1 MRGLK
6 GKVALV
12 TGASKNI
19 GRSIMERLAA
29 EGVRVVGLG
38 RSVELGEQLAAQI
51 RTAGGEAA
59 FIGCDVTD
67 EAQVKAAVEQAAA
80 HFGHIDI
87 VVNNAAATQI
97 IRSGGEADVVN
108 ESLESFDQFMKV
120 GVYGPFLLA
129 REVLPLMLAR
139 GSGVFVS
146 ISSVASV
153 AAVQGMTAY
162 GPSKAA
168 LESLTNQIAVE
179 YGDRGIRAVSLRVGP
194 IRTDENL
201 MLHDHPA
208 AGPLLRST
216 QMLTSRAGAPADV
229 AGAVAFVASD
239 EAAFITGS
247 VINVEAGQVAKQM
260 MPDLKA
266 AFAAKGPG

>member
-19 GRSIMERLAA
+19 GRSILERLAA
-29 EGVRVVGLG
+29 DGVAVVGLG
-38 RSVELGEQLAAQI
+38 RSAELGEQVAAQI
-51 RTAGGEAA
+51 RAAGGNAL
-59 FIGCDVTD
+59 FITCDVTD
-67 EAQVKAAVEQAAA
+67 EAQVKAAVAEVNEKL
-80 HFGHIDI
+80 GRIDI
-87 VVNNAAATQI
+87 VVNNAAATHI
-97 IRSGGEADVVN
+97 IRSGKEADVMN
-108 ESLESFDQFMKV
+108 EELESFDQFMKV
-120 GVYGPFLLA
+120 GVYAPFLLA
-129 REVLPLMLAR
+129 KYALPLMLAQ

-153 AAVQGMTAY
+153 TAVKGMTAY

-194 IRTDENL
+194 IRTDENQ

-229 AGAVAFVASD
+229 ASAVAFAASD

-247 VINVEAGQVAKQM
+247 VINVEAGQVAKQL

-266 AFAAKGPG
+266 AFAAKAPA